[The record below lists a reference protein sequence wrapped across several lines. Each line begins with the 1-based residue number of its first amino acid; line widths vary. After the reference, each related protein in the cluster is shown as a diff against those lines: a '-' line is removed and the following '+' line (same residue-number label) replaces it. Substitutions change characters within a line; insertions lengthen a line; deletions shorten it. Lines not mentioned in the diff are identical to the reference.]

1 MFQQVYGWIQNITVY
16 LIAASAVMYAVPG
29 KDYARYIR
37 FFSGL
42 ILILLL
48 TTPILNLFGMKGRF
62 EAFYQSN
69 EYRLEQQEIEK
80 ADEFYRN
87 SGLFEYLQT
96 EDDADSGKDDRQ
108 IDVGEIEIKKIIC
121 LFCS

>member
-1 MFQQVYGWIQNITVY
+1 
-16 LIAASAVMYAVPG
+16 MYAVPG

-62 EAFYQSN
+62 GAFYQSN

-108 IDVGEIEIKKIIC
+108 IDVGEIEIGQE
-121 LFCS
+121 